1 MHIVVKGTRTVQEF
15 KEKQKMMNDLA
26 VSRAAKLK
34 SRTGDDNTQA

>member
-1 MHIVVKGTRTVQEF
+1 MFFNVDGKVKE
-15 KEKQKMMNDLA
+15 EMMNDLA